1 MPFGNLDAALA
12 NARKL
17 LEERAFDA
25 ALEQA
30 REIRKQFPRDARA
43 TYIGAVAK
51 NRLGDARG
59 ALKDLQPLADTA
71 PNAAPVLHELGL
83 ALRGNR
89 RPREARSAFERAVKA
104 DPRLGP
110 AWQALGELLADQ
122 GEEEAADKAFREQM
136 AASGTHPGLRQAVR
150 LVADGKLGMAEGIC
164 RDYLYRWPTDVNA
177 IRLLADI
184 ALQLEVFDDAVKL
197 LHRCLELAPDYNQAR
212 NNYANAL
219 AKTGQFEA
227 ALREINAL
235 EKVEPENLAHP
246 VLAASILV
254 NVGQY
259 EQAIARYE
267 SVLKRV
273 PGHARLQLSYGHA
286 LKTLGRQAD
295 CIAAYRRAAAAEPS
309 LGEAWFSLANL
320 KTFRFADAEIQ
331 AMQRLADS
339 GKLAPRDEFHLG
351 FALGKALEDADDYDG
366 AFAAYARGN
375 EIKRAQSGYDADANT
390 AAMRAIANSC
400 TAEQLD
406 SRRGYGHAA
415 PDPIFIVG
423 LPRSGSTLLEQ
434 ILASHSQV
442 DGTMELP
449 YIPQFVRRL
458 AGQKNMSDSSRY
470 PEILWELTREQCE
483 ALGQEFLDAARIQR
497 RGAPFFIDKLPN
509 NFAHVGLIHLIL
521 PNARIIDARRHPMAT
536 CFSAFKQLF
545 AAGQEFTYSLDDIGR
560 YYRDYADLMK
570 HWDRVLPRRVLRV
583 DYESVIDDLETE
595 VRRVLDYCGLP
606 FEPACLSYHQNRRA
620 VRTASSEQVRQPI
633 YRDAVAQWRYF
644 EKHLAPVRAALAE
657 ATEY

>member
-1 MPFGNLDAALA
+1 MPYGDLDTALA

-17 LEERAFDA
+17 LKERAFDA
-25 ALEQA
+25 ALAQS
-30 REIRKQFPRDARA
+30 REIRKQFPGDGRA
-43 TYIGAVAK
+43 AYIGAVAK
-51 NRLGDARG
+51 NRLGDSRD
-59 ALKDLQPLADTA
+59 ALRDLRPLAEKA

-89 RPREARSAFERAVKA
+89 QRKEAQSAFEKAIEA
-104 DPRLGP
+104 DPGLAP

-122 GEEEAADKAFREQM
+122 GDEEAADKAFREYM

-184 ALQLEVFDDAVKL
+184 ALQLEIFDDAAKL
-197 LHRCLELAPDYNQAR
+197 LRRCLELAPDYHLAR

-219 AKTGQFEA
+219 GKTGQFEA
-227 ALREINAL
+227 ALQEIGIL
-235 EKVEPENLAHP
+235 EAAEPDSLSHP

-254 NVGQY
+254 NVGEY

-267 SVLKRV
+267 RVLERA
-273 PGHARLQLSYGHA
+273 PGHAGLQMSYGHA
-286 LKTLGRQAD
+286 LKTLGRPAD
-295 CIAAYRRAAAAEPS
+295 CIAAYRNAVAADPS

-320 KTFRFADAEIQ
+320 KTFRFEEDEIQ
-331 AMQRLADS
+331 AMRRLAASD
-339 GKLAPRDEFHLG
+339 KLTPRDEFHLG
-351 FALGKALEDADDYDG
+351 FALGKALEDTGDYDG

-375 EIKRAQSGYDADANT
+375 EIKRARSGYDADANA
-390 AAMRAIANSC
+390 AAMLAMAKSC
-400 TAEQLD
+400 TAERLQ
-406 SRRGYGHAA
+406 SRQGYGHAA
-415 PDPIFIVG
+415 PDPIFVVG

-458 AGQKNMSDSSRY
+458 AGQKNKSDPSRY
-470 PEILWELTREQCE
+470 PEILWDLTRKQCA
-483 ALGQEFLDAARIQR
+483 ALGQEFLDAARVQR

-509 NFAHVGLIHLIL
+509 NFAHIGLIHLIL
-521 PNARIIDARRHPMAT
+521 PNARIVDARRHAMAT

-545 AAGQEFTYSLDDIGR
+545 AAGQEFTYSLEDIGR
-560 YYRDYADLMK
+560 YYRDYADLVA
-570 HWDRVLPRRVLRV
+570 HWNRVLPGRVLRV
-583 DYESVIDDLETE
+583 DYENVIDDLETE
-595 VRRVLDYCGLP
+595 VRRLLDYCGLP

-633 YRDAVAQWRYF
+633 YRNAVAQWRHF
-644 EKHLAPVRAALAE
+644 EAHLEPLRAALGE
-657 ATEY
+657 AA